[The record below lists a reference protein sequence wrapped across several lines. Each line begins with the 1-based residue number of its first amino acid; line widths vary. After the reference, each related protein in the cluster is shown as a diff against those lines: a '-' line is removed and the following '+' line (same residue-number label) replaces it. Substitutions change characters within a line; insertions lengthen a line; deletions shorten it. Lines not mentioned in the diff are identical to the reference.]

1 MAAGSLSIGVNLAG
15 LTGVA
20 LLTAAVTGSGLSW
33 TGPLAYVVLSMYAV
47 DESWTTPWIWP
58 ARPPG
63 DRGAVACAVLVLA
76 AGILV
81 ITVRGARGTGGD

>member
-63 DRGAVACAVLVLA
+63 RPWRGGLRGARARGRDRGHH
-76 AGILV
+76 GP
-81 ITVRGARGTGGD
+81 GARGTGGD